1 MLVLAL
7 ALLPDNEKMCVALVE
22 GGIESVHEDRAERCI
37 EAILRVVVLPWDC
50 ISGVLYAWPKP
61 NGFDRSEVAQ
71 EAISV
76 PPSTMRQF

>member
-37 EAILRVVVLPWDC
+37 EAILRVVVLP
-50 ISGVLYAWPKP
+50 
-61 NGFDRSEVAQ
+61 
-71 EAISV
+71 
-76 PPSTMRQF
+76 